1 MKVIVFDIGGTL
13 MEYKNMPL
21 SWLDFYK
28 DGFRYV
34 CSKFCLKTNHKMI
47 AFDISKVK

>member
-28 DGFRYV
+28 EAFRYV
-34 CSKFCLKTNHKMI
+34 CNELSLTITEEDKIIPRN
-47 AFDISKVK
+47 